1 MSNPIKI
8 HDSLRDLYLRYL
20 DSAMPLRHEALS
32 GERQGLFTTDGSV
45 CQPPLIEPI
54 PRYKET
60 ITLGTACEELAA
72 DVPSSPI
79 SRTIR
84 DFASF
89 AACGLFPADRKL
101 YTHQLRSLRAVAVDR
116 RHIVVTTGTGS
127 GKTECFLLPVF
138 ESLVRESAGWKGSHR
153 PRAVR
158 AMLLYPLN
166 ALAEDQMVRL
176 RRAADSVR
184 DAEGQDGA
192 RDWLRRERRD
202 RFYFGRYTGRTP
214 IPGRPGPER
223 QRELLQLRRAAEAT
237 ARAVADD
244 HRLRY
249 QFPSFDD
256 SSEAWDRWSM
266 QQTPP
271 DILVT
276 NYSMLNIMLMRSI
289 ESDVFTLTRRWLKD
303 SEDHV
308 FHLVIDELHSYR
320 GTSGTEIAY
329 LLRLLFARLGLTP
342 DSPQLRI
349 LSSSA
354 SLEETPKGRAFLG
367 EFFAADPGQFDII
380 GGAPERPLPST
391 TQPLAGR
398 ASAFVGFS
406 ERWERDKA
414 HAVRDLAARLDQ
426 EPPEGGVPSVALCE
440 VLDKAEAV
448 AAMLEDYEKPET
460 AEQLA
465 KRVFVDSVDHAA
477 VSGLLQAVC
486 EARIGPKPVD
496 PAPLPV
502 RTHLFFR
509 NVPGLWAC
517 TDPTCK
523 HAPRTDEN
531 RPIGKLYSR
540 PRLSCE
546 CGARVLDVLV
556 CSGCGEVFFGGYRG
570 EDDDGCC
577 YLVHDQPEFDS
588 VRPHTQRRTHDRYA
602 VFWPSTDKP
611 ETDHWQQKG
620 VGRSWVRA
628 GLHPVSGCLSV
639 PPDGGP
645 NGWVYNVAVA
655 PEQRGGFDA
664 FPSRCPRCG
673 EDRTRIDGT
682 PLSAHRTGFQKV
694 NQLLADA
701 LLRQLPEESRKLV
714 AFTDSRQDAAK
725 LAAGIELD
733 HYRDLVRQSLVR
745 GFGRLGGDLSAY
757 LKSLD
762 ESAELTPDEI
772 EAADRYEDSNQ
783 AAARA
788 LRKVKQGRASEA
800 EARIAAREQSR
811 VHGPFRIAAVEGSVW
826 EDLLRRGT
834 NPGGPINSLL
844 RRSIEKREVSWTTLV
859 DWGSDPPRE
868 RDRSTLGN
876 TRERWLT
883 DLHNRCRDECVYTL
897 FAHKRRSAEAL
908 GLGWVTF
915 DPSLVPPSFSG
926 ISDADRARRLID
938 VVLRLLGERK
948 RVLGPSFAEANYPSQ
963 RLPAFVREYLQHAT
977 GMKDGGEW
985 EQPIS
990 EFLVNHHIVDP
1001 EFRLDPNQLFFR
1013 PATEE
1018 PHWVCGN
1025 CRTRHL
1031 HPGVGRLGTSKLFC
1045 SNCFEEL
1052 PPASPPQTTGRSDY
1066 YAYLASS
1073 EAEPFRLRC
1082 EELTGQTD
1090 RVQAQRRQ
1098 RLFQG
1103 RCLPPPP
1110 QGEPDEIP
1118 IADTIDMLSVTT
1130 TMEAGV
1136 DIGELVAVLMG
1147 NVPPRRFNY
1156 QQRVGRAGRRGTGL
1170 SVALTVAR
1178 GRSHDETHFA
1188 NPIRIT
1194 ADPPPVPYLDVGR
1207 EVILKRMIVK
1217 EVLRRA
1223 FPPPPEG
1230 DYDSIH
1236 GEFGE
1241 AASWP
1246 MNRTA
1251 VEGWVS
1257 NNREA
1262 IEEIV
1267 DALLRRTR
1275 LGSQRDELI
1284 AFVLED
1290 LLGRI
1295 DEVATADARYPQE
1308 FLSERLANAG
1318 LLPMFGFPSRVRQLY
1333 LKRPRFPHE
1342 IGDAGIGR
1350 PLDIAISQF
1359 APGSETVKD
1368 KTVYTAVGLVHYCR
1382 RSGKVEEEDGRGDE
1396 FAVGVCAKCGALSDP
1411 VTSAASGVVGRCPV
1425 CLSQPPDYRAVTA
1438 WQPLGFVVQPD
1449 GERDYN
1455 GIFEYSPRATSAR
1468 IDSTDMRPFLPA
1480 PPTNLE
1486 RYSEAAHVTSV
1497 NDNEGKLFEFRRLP
1511 GKQVRVVDGPLR
1523 DPSGQ
1528 WTALG
1533 TTGDTDRIALA
1544 ARTKTDVLLM
1554 RLSEVPREYDLSP
1567 FGRGW
1572 VYARAAYHSFGEL
1585 IRKAACDYLDVE
1597 HSELQ
1602 VNVRPM
1608 NTDDMPRFELF
1619 LLDALENGAGYCR
1632 HLADEAIILG
1642 EVLAR
1647 LVRPASHFRDALD
1660 KHAGGCDGSC
1670 IDCIRHYDNA
1680 ELHGLL
1686 DWRLGLDLAQLFAEP
1701 GANVGLHLPY
1711 WARTAAKAAE
1721 RLARILGDAEVDSLN
1736 GLPAVRSGSML
1747 RAVIVHPLWSDEH
1760 ERLQEL
1766 RRLLGTDKVP
1776 LTTPFDVFRRTGWVV
1791 AHLARPI
1798 PWSGRPG
1805 APAPERPEVRRIT
1818 LIDAAKAESLPA
1830 EFELTYE
1837 RDNLTS
1843 LVAPGGSLRMR
1854 TLSPDDPLPERG
1866 AVVLVRHRS
1875 IANPDGV
1882 NGIAV
1887 GEFRWSARADEGGQT
1902 DHILV
1907 SLKPQT
1913 GKRGGRTVTIRLA
1926 PEDWP
1931 GFRPDAA
1938 YIPSGEATDG

>member
-1 MSNPIKI
+1 MSNPIAI
-8 HDSLRDLYLRYL
+8 HDSLHDLYLRYL
-20 DSAMPLRHEALS
+20 DSAMPLRHEVLS
-32 GERQGLFTTDGSV
+32 GERQDLFLTAGSV

-54 PRYKET
+54 PRYTET
-60 ITLGTACEELAA
+60 ITLSKACDELAA
-72 DVPSSPI
+72 EVPARSLA
-79 SRTIR
+79 RTLP
-84 DFASF
+84 DFATF

-101 YTHQLRSLRAVAVDR
+101 YTHQLRSLRTVAVQR

-127 GKTECFLLPVF
+127 GKTECFLLPIF
-138 ESLVRESAGWKGSHR
+138 EALVRESARWKGPNR
-153 PRAVR
+153 RRAVR

-184 DAEGQDGA
+184 EVGGSEGA
-192 RDWLRRERRD
+192 REWLARERCD

-244 HRLRY
+244 PRLRY

-256 SSEAWDRWSM
+256 SAEAWDRWSM
-266 QQTPP
+266 QRTPP

-289 ESDVFTLTRRWLKD
+289 EADVFTQTRRWLEESD
-303 SEDHV
+303 EHV

-329 LLRLLFARLGLTP
+329 LLRLLFARLGLSP

-354 SLEETPKGRAFLG
+354 SLEDTPKGRTFLS
-367 EFFAADPGQFDII
+367 EFFAADHRQFDII
-380 GGAPERPLPST
+380 GGAPERPSPSV

-398 ASAFVGFS
+398 ASAFVGFP
-406 ERWERDKA
+406 ERWEQDNGQ
-414 HAVRDLAARLDQ
+414 AVRDLAARLDQ
-426 EPPEGGVPSVALCE
+426 PPPKNAIPSVALHE
-440 VLDKAEAV
+440 VLEGAEAI
-448 AAMLEDYEKPET
+448 AAVLEDYEKPET
-460 AEQLA
+460 AGQLA
-465 KRVFVDSVDHAA
+465 KRVFVDSVDPAA
-477 VSGLLQAVC
+477 VSGLLHAMC
-486 EARIGPKPVD
+486 HARVGPKAAD

-502 RTHLFFR
+502 RAHLFFR

-517 TDPTCK
+517 IDPQCR
-523 HAPRTDEN
+523 HARQNGEQ
-531 RPIGKLYSR
+531 RPFGKLYAR

-570 EDDDGCC
+570 EEDDGC

-588 VRPHTQRRTHDRYA
+588 VRPHTMRRTHDRYA
-602 VFWPSTDKP
+602 VFWPSTDQP
-611 ETDHWQQKG
+611 ETDHWQQKS
-620 VGRSWVRA
+620 VGRSWHRA
-628 GLHPVSGCLSV
+628 GLHAVSGCLSV
-639 PPDGGP
+639 PPEGNF
-645 NGWVYNVAVA
+645 NGWTYTVAVW

-673 EDRTRIDGT
+673 EDRTRSDGT

-694 NQLLADA
+694 NQLLSDA

-745 GFGRLGGDLSAY
+745 GFGRLGGDLAAY

-762 ESAELTPDEI
+762 DDAELTPEEN
-772 EAADRYEDSNQ
+772 EAADRYEDSNRE
-783 AAARA
+783 AARA
-788 LRKVKQGRASEA
+788 LRKEKQGRASEA
-800 EARIAAREQSR
+800 DLRTSARERGR
-811 VHGPFRIAAVEGSVW
+811 VRGPFRIAAVEGSVW
-826 EDLLRRGT
+826 EDMLRLGT

-844 RRSIEKREVSWTTLV
+844 RRTIEDREVSWTTLI
-859 DWGSDPPRE
+859 DWGVNPPRE
-868 RDRSTLGN
+868 RDKSTLGN
-876 TRERWLT
+876 TRERWLSE
-883 DLHNRCRDECVYTL
+883 LHNRCRDECVYTL

-915 DPSLVPPSFSG
+915 DPALTPPTLAG
-926 ISDADRARRLID
+926 VVDPERTRRLLD

-948 RVLGPSFAEANYPSQ
+948 RVLGPTFAEANYPST
-963 RLPAFVREYLQHAT
+963 RLPAFVRAYLQHAN
-977 GMKDGGEW
+977 GDKDGGAW

-990 EFLVNHHIVDP
+990 DFLVNHRIVDA
-1001 EFRLDPNQLFFR
+1001 EFRLDPNELYFR
-1013 PATEE
+1013 PAMDG
-1018 PHWVCGN
+1018 PCWVCGN

-1031 HPGVGRLGTSKLFC
+1031 HPGIGRLSNAKPFC
-1045 SNCFEEL
+1045 SNCFDEL
-1052 PPASPPQTTGRSDY
+1052 SPPSPAEPTGRSDY
-1066 YAYLASS
+1066 YAFLASS

-1110 QGEPDEIP
+1110 QGDPDEVP
-1118 IADTIDMLSVTT
+1118 LADTIDMLSVTT

-1194 ADPPPVPYLDVGR
+1194 ADPPPVPYLDVSR
-1207 EVILKRMIVK
+1207 EVILKRMLVK

-1223 FPPPPEG
+1223 FPPPPDDG
-1230 DYDSIH
+1230 YDSIH

-1241 AASWP
+1241 AASWQE
-1246 MNRTA
+1246 NRPR
-1251 VEGWVS
+1251 VEGWIAH
-1257 NNREA
+1257 NGPE
-1262 IEEIV
+1262 IETIV
-1267 DALLRRTR
+1267 DTLLCSTK
-1275 LGSQRDELI
+1275 LGNHRD
-1284 AFVLED
+1284 AFVDFVRTELVGE
-1290 LLGRI
+1290 I
-1295 DEVATADARYPQE
+1295 DEIAIADARYPQE

-1342 IGDAGIGR
+1342 IGDSGIAR

-1382 RSGKVEEEDGRGDE
+1382 RSGKVEEDDGRGDE
-1396 FAVGVCAKCGALSDP
+1396 FSVGVCTKCGALSDP
-1411 VTSAASGVVGRCPV
+1411 AAAASSGIIGRCPV
-1425 CLSQPPDYRAVTA
+1425 CGTQPPDYRAVTA
-1438 WQPLGFVVQPD
+1438 WQPLGFVVQPE

-1455 GIFEYSPRATSAR
+1455 GVFDYTPRATSAR

-1480 PPTNLE
+1480 RTTNLE
-1486 RYSEAAHVTSV
+1486 RYSDAAHVTSV
-1497 NDNEGKLFEFRRLP
+1497 NDNEGRLFEFRMLP
-1511 GKQVRVVDGPLR
+1511 KRPIRVVDGPLT
-1523 DPSGQ
+1523 DPSGK

-1533 TTGDTDRIALA
+1533 TTGDTTSVALA
-1544 ARTKTDVLLM
+1544 ARTKTDVLLL
-1554 RLSEVPREYDLSP
+1554 RLAELPPSYDLSP
-1567 FGRGW
+1567 FGRGL

-1608 NTDDMPRFELF
+1608 NTDDSPRFELF

-1632 HLADEAIILG
+1632 HLSDEAVIRDELI
-1642 EVLAR
+1642 AR
-1647 LVRPASHFRDALD
+1647 LVQPASHFRQALD
-1660 KHAGGCDGSC
+1660 RHAGACDGSC

-1686 DWRLGLDLAQLFAEP
+1686 DWRLGLDLALLFADP
-1701 GANVGLHLPY
+1701 RADVGFNLPH
-1711 WARTAAKAAE
+1711 WGRTAAKAAD
-1721 RLARILGDAEVDSLN
+1721 RLARVLGDAEVDTLN
-1736 GLPAVRSGSML
+1736 GLPAVRSGSAL
-1747 RAVIVHPLWSDEH
+1747 RAVIVHPLWAEH
-1760 ERLQEL
+1760 HRELEGLRQAVGAERI
-1766 RRLLGTDKVP
+1766 P
-1776 LTTPFDVFRRTGWVV
+1776 LATPFDVFRRTGWVV
-1791 AHLARPI
+1791 AHL
-1798 PWSGRPG
+1798 GRPVAWAGKAG
-1805 APAPERPEVRRIT
+1805 APGPKRSTVQRIT
-1818 LIDAAKAESLPA
+1818 FTEAAKVDGFPA
-1830 EFELTYE
+1830 EFELVYE
-1837 RDNLTS
+1837 RDNLTHI
-1843 LVAPGGSLRMR
+1843 VRPGEAMRMR
-1854 TLSPDDPLPERG
+1854 SISPADPLPERG
-1866 AVVLVRHRS
+1866 AIVLVVHPS
-1875 IANPDGV
+1875 IKNPDGID
-1882 NGIAV
+1882 GIAA
-1887 GEFRWSARADEGGQT
+1887 GEFRWSARADESGRT

-1913 GKRGGRTVTIRLA
+1913 GKRGGRTVTLKIS
-1926 PEDWP
+1926 PDDWP
-1931 GFRPDAA
+1931 NFRPVAVCL
-1938 YIPSGEATDG
+1938 EAGGSSHG